1 MPERHSGGTRP
12 YSLQNCLTV
21 LANTYCDANEIM
33 LEALAACGHAP
44 EDTADWHGFAGPVFE
59 RAWEMKYY
67 RDDGA

>member
-1 MPERHSGGTRP
+1 
-12 YSLQNCLTV
+12 
-21 LANTYCDANEIM
+21 M